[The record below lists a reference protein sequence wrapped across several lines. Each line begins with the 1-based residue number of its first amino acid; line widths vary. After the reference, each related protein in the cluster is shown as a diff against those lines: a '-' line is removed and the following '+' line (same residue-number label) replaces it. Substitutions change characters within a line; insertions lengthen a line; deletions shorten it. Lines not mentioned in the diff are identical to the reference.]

1 MLSVKVKETL
11 TVYEKVLEVIML
23 LITLFFERPF
33 KFNEKLANQFQ
44 DALIVGLLIG
54 SMGQRKQIIAGL
66 KVNVSFILIFF
77 KNYRIFMKR
86 MVNILL
92 S

>member
-77 KNYRIFMKR
+77 
-86 MVNILL
+86 
-92 S
+92 